1 MHLSSISPNHLPK
14 LRARSLI
21 MGGIFLL
28 TGLMMTACQGAASE
42 GTPTQEPEAVFT
54 AAAATA
60 HAGLTAQAKT
70 LAAPT
75 FTPAPIETSQPTP
88 TEPAAPAVT
97 PTETPAPSG
106 GEDRAQFVEDIT
118 VIDGTTFNAG
128 EQFVKTW
135 RLLNAGTSTWTTDY
149 ALVWASGERMG
160 GPAVIP
166 FTSNVG
172 PGKNIDI
179 SVTLTAP
186 NGTGIQRGYWLL
198 QNGQGETFGIGPGFD
213 LAFYVEINV
222 VGGDEGSAPTSTPGD
237 SGEAVSFVTVS
248 VDEGSFTGDCP
259 HTFTFTAQVTTSSP
273 TRVTLEI
280 EAGATDPSYQFNL
293 PGPQSFDVG
302 IGTFSFTYFL
312 DLAGAVDGW
321 VRVRTTA
328 PNVVT
333 SNQQSFNLTCQ

>member
-1 MHLSSISPNHLPK
+1 MFLGGLLLSF
-14 LRARSLI
+14 SL
-21 MGGIFLL
+21 LAA
-28 TGLMMTACQGAASE
+28 ACQGAATE
-42 GTPTQEPEAVFT
+42 TTPTLEPEAVFT

-60 HAGLTAQAKT
+60 QAGLTAQAMT

-75 FTPAPIETSQPTP
+75 FTPAPTDPPSPTP
-88 TEPAAPAVT
+88 TDPPAQAVT
-97 PTETPAPSG
+97 PTETPAPTG

-118 VIDGTTFNAG
+118 VIDGTTFTAG

-149 ALVWASGERMG
+149 ALVYASGDRMDG
-160 GPAVIP
+160 AATIP
-166 FTSNVG
+166 LSTNVG
-172 PGKNIDI
+172 PGKSIDL

-186 NGTGIQRGYWLL
+186 SGNGIKRGYWLL
-198 QNGQGETFGIGPGFD
+198 QNRQGETFGIGPNFD

-222 VGGDEGSAPTSTPGD
+222 VGGEEGSAPTPTPGD

-248 VDEGSFTGDCP
+248 VDEGSYTGECP
-259 HTFTFTAQVTTSSP
+259 HTFTFTAQVTTSTP

-293 PGPQSFDVG
+293 PGPQNFDVG
-302 IGTFSFTYFL
+302 VGTFSFTYFL
-312 DLAGAVDGW
+312 DLAGSVDGW
-321 VRVRTTA
+321 VRIRTTE

-333 SNQQSFNLTCQ
+333 SNQQNFNLTCQ

>member
-1 MHLSSISPNHLPK
+1 
-14 LRARSLI
+14 
-21 MGGIFLL
+21 MGGLL
-28 TGLMMTACQGAASE
+28 ILIALLGAACQGTATETA
-42 GTPTQEPEAVFT
+42 PTTEPEAVFT

-60 HAGLTAQAKT
+60 QAGLTAQAMT

-75 FTPAPIETSQPTP
+75 FTPAPTDLPLPTATDP
-88 TEPAAPAVT
+88 PAPAET

-149 ALVWASGERMG
+149 ALVYASGERMD
-160 GPAVIP
+160 GPATIP
-166 FTSNVG
+166 FSTNVG
-172 PGKNIDI
+172 PGKSIDV

-186 NGTGIQRGYWLL
+186 SGNGIKRGYWLL
-198 QNGQGETFGIGPGFD
+198 QNGQGETFGIGPNFD

-222 VGGDEGSAPTSTPGD
+222 IGGDEGSAPTATPGD

-248 VDEGSFTGDCP
+248 VDEGSFTGECP
-259 HTFTFTAQVTTSSP
+259 HTFTFTAQVTTASP

-293 PGPQSFDVG
+293 PGPQTFDVG

-312 DLAGAVDGW
+312 DLAGSVDGW
-321 VRVRTTA
+321 VRVRTTE

-333 SNQQSFNLTCQ
+333 SNQQNFNLTCQ